1 MLSLQALPL
10 AVESPQR
17 CTRVSTTT
25 KSSPPS
31 FLASNFPGSKVI
43 ATRHVAILRYLHGL
57 VTLRYSNGLA
67 FDSFARTLD
76 DDVCGSCCF
85 GSTVW
90 ITCIWL
96 HTAITSMSWFSN
108 KSISITIPNIRV
120 VSVSHL
126 TTERCG
132 LLSHELLHPAPN
144 QTSRVYCAQEA
155 LQRQKSDVKLIG
167 TCGNMVSCIVMSPLS
182 SK

>member
-57 VTLRYSNGLA
+57 VTLRYSNGVA
-67 FDSFARTLD
+67 FDSRARTLD
-76 DDVCGSCCF
+76 DDGGDGCCF
-85 GSTVW
+85 GSTVRV
-90 ITCIWL
+90 TCIWR

-108 KSISITIPNIRV
+108 KSIPTTIPNIRV

-126 TTERCG
+126 TTERCA
-132 LLSHELLHPAPN
+132 LLSHELLHPALN
-144 QTSRVYCAQEA
+144 HA
-155 LQRQKSDVKLIG
+155 
-167 TCGNMVSCIVMSPLS
+167 
-182 SK
+182 SKV